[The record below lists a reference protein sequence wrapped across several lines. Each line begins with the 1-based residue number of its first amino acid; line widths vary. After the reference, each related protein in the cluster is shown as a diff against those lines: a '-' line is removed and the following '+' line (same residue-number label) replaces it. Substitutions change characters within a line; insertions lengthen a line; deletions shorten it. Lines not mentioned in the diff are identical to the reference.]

1 MCIDIHKSRSHCLSV
16 LLWTDDSKTKQNKE
30 TNQRSTPPGAS
41 WKARRRLLTP
51 AFHFQILNTFF
62 DVFNEQSWH
71 LVDQLSQ
78 QARRQPGQPLDIAP
92 VVTNAA
98 LRIICGQLD
107 SVLDSEKKQKQNRNQ
122 RDSSRSVPRTETSM
136 GRQTRDSKEMEVY
149 VRALHRFVH
158 LRHAVAILFLFE
170 IGQKRESSGAHH
182 LPLKRWRTAVSRS
195 AGSSVPLSRWPKSRR
210 VQQQQQQQQQK
221 KKRNEKRA
229 KKKGYPSEII
239 SAEISATDL
248 TFSLRVA
255 LKMAL
260 ASDCEKKRVREVRSR
275 SSSRGYVLPRF
286 RWSRSRNARSIWH
299 HLGDQSEER
308 E

>member
-107 SVLDSEKKQKQNRNQ
+107 SVLDSEKKTKTKPKPKRLISFRAPHRDLHGPADARLQ
-122 RDSSRSVPRTETSM
+122 RDGGLRPSSP
-136 GRQTRDSKEMEVY
+136 Q
-149 VRALHRFVH
+149 
-158 LRHAVAILFLFE
+158 
-170 IGQKRESSGAHH
+170 
-182 LPLKRWRTAVSRS
+182 
-195 AGSSVPLSRWPKSRR
+195 
-210 VQQQQQQQQQK
+210 
-221 KKRNEKRA
+221 
-229 KKKGYPSEII
+229 
-239 SAEISATDL
+239 
-248 TFSLRVA
+248 
-255 LKMAL
+255 
-260 ASDCEKKRVREVRSR
+260 VRSLATCGR
-275 SSSRGYVLPRF
+275 HFVSL
-286 RWSRSRNARSIWH
+286 
-299 HLGDQSEER
+299 
-308 E
+308 